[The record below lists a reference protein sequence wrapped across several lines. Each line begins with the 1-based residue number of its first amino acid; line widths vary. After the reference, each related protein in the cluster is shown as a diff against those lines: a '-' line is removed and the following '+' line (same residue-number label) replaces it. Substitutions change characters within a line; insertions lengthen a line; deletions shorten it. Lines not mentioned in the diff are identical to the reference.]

1 MTVHHV
7 TYGNVGAPAVVF
19 LNGMTQSTSHWRS
32 HGRAFAEQF
41 YVVTYDARGQGST
54 PVGDAA
60 VTLPTHAEDLAQLL
74 DTLGVASANLVGFSH
89 GARIALQFSH
99 DFPDRVDK
107 LVLVSAT
114 AAPTPRARMI
124 IRTWAEVLRLGGLE
138 ALAWASLPSIL
149 GSRFLDQG
157 ERILAGTIKATVDR
171 NDPAGV
177 ATLLQAMIDYPAL
190 DQLAR
195 HVRAPTLVLSADEDL
210 LVDRAGAE
218 ELARLC
224 GGSHREFIGCGH
236 TLPIEQPTLF
246 REVVE
251 QFLAQR

>member
-1 MTVHHV
+1 MMLHHV
-7 TYGNVGAPAVVF
+7 VYGQPGAPAVVF

-32 HGRAFAEQF
+32 HGRAFADDF
-41 YVVTYDARGQGST
+41 HVVTYDARGQGQT
-54 PVGDAA
+54 PAGDAPL
-60 VTLPTHAEDLAQLL
+60 TLELHAADLAALL
-74 DTLGVASANLVGFSH
+74 DSVGAQTAHLVGFSH
-89 GARIALQFSH
+89 GARIALQFANS
-99 DFPDRVDK
+99 FPDRVDK

-114 AAPTPRARMI
+114 AKPTPRASMI
-124 IRTWAEVLRLGGLE
+124 IRSWHEVLRLGGLE

-171 NDPAGV
+171 NDAEGIGR
-177 ATLLQAMIDYPAL
+177 LLQSMVDYPS
-190 DQLAR
+190 LADLAAN
-195 HVRAPTLVLSADEDL
+195 VKAPTLVLSADEDL

-236 TLPIEQPTLF
+236 TLPIEQPTEF
-246 REVVE
+246 REVVR
-251 QFLAQR
+251 QFLS